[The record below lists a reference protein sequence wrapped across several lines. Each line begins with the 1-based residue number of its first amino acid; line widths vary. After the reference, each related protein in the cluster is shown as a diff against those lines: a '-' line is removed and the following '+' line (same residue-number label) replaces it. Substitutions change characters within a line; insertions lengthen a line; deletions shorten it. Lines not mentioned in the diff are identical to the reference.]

1 MSALSVRGLSAGY
14 PPRRAGEAP
23 TTVLEDIDLDVD
35 PGGFLAVLGPSGC
48 GKTTLLRVVAGLH
61 PARSG
66 RVELAGRVVVD
77 GPRGVPPEQ
86 RRIGLVPQE
95 ASLFPHRDVAANV
108 AFGLRS
114 RRPGV
119 QRASRAQRETRV
131 AQMLELVGL
140 PDLGGRLPHELS
152 GGQRQRVALARA
164 LAPGPALVLL
174 DEPFGALDATLRVE
188 LRTEVRAILRETGTT
203 TVLVTHDQDEALS
216 TADQVVVLRDGRIVQ
231 QDTPDALYAG
241 PVDAWV
247 ARFVGDCTI
256 LPGTSD
262 GRMVRFELG
271 AVPAEAPQGPVDVV
285 VRPEQV
291 LVGAGP
297 QGVQGVV
304 AGREFFGH
312 DTLYHLELTTGTRL
326 LARLTGSG
334 SHDVGTTVSVGVTG
348 RVQVLPGDRG

>member
-1 MSALSVRGLSAGY
+1 MSVRGLSAGY
-14 PPRRAGEAP
+14 PARRAGEDP
-23 TTVLEDIDLDVD
+23 TTVLDGIDLEVET
-35 PGGFLAVLGPSGC
+35 GAFVAVLGPSGC
-48 GKTTLLRVVAGLH
+48 GKTTLLRVIAGLH

-66 RVELAGRVVVD
+66 QIELAGRPVVD

-95 ASLFPHRDVAANV
+95 AALFPHQSVAANV

-114 RRPGV
+114 PRAGVPRPG
-119 QRASRAQRETRV
+119 RAQRDARV
-131 AQMLELVGL
+131 AQMLDLVGL
-140 PDLGGRLPHELS
+140 PELGGRLPHELS

-164 LAPGPALVLL
+164 LAPGPTLVLL
-174 DEPFGALDATLRVE
+174 DEPFGALDASLRVE
-188 LRTEVRAILRETGTT
+188 LRTEVRQILRETGTT

-231 QDTPDALYAG
+231 QDSPDALYAG
-241 PVDAWV
+241 PVDEWV

-262 GRMVRFELG
+262 GSAVRFELG
-271 AVPAEAPQGPVDVV
+271 TLPAQAPAGPVEVV

-297 QGVQGVV
+297 QGVSGVV

-312 DTLYHLELTTGTRL
+312 DTLYHLELATGTRL
-326 LARLTGSG
+326 LARMSGAG
-334 SHDVGTTVSVGVTG
+334 SHDVGSTVSVGVAG
-348 RVQVLPGDRG
+348 PVQVLPIDRG